1 MTEMA
6 FKRVNIIIWLHFIYL
21 YIRAEPTHANVMSVV
36 STGTFSCELHYL
48 CIKEIKI
55 KISNITLPD
64 IVLMAISAST
74 ASTTKDCCQNVEV
87 KSSHDSA
94 ANIIGS
100 YTIDAGSLKFYKQ
113 NKASGNYLFM
123 SEDQNKFWKV
133 SNEYL
138 YAFVVRDITF
148 K

>member
-1 MTEMA
+1 
-6 FKRVNIIIWLHFIYL
+6 
-21 YIRAEPTHANVMSVV
+21 
-36 STGTFSCELHYL
+36 
-48 CIKEIKI
+48 
-55 KISNITLPD
+55 
-64 IVLMAISAST
+64 MAISAST

-138 YAFVVRDITF
+138 YAFVVRDIKILSDMLIIWF
-148 K
+148 IIFL